1 MNIKPNQKLDLD
13 LKNYDL
19 FYKKLREAVAYLDE
33 HYGIPEKDKEIMEE
47 VNAIMEGSRNPLDE
61 DDLVFQKARFYGIVE
76 RSDLIQLMQ
85 YISAEKIKK
94 MNQ

>member
-1 MNIKPNQKLDLD
+1 MNIKPNQKIDLD

-19 FYKKLREAVAYLDE
+19 FHKKLKEAVLYLDE
-33 HYGIPEKDKEIMEE
+33 HYGLSDEDKEVMEAA
-47 VNAIMEGSRNPLDE
+47 NAIMEGSRNPLDE

-76 RSDLIQLMQ
+76 RSDFIQLMQ
-85 YISAEKIKK
+85 YISTEK